1 MPSAELWKRL
11 SLRNSK
17 EINEQPA
24 CLFLEVIYRFDRYSL
39 EKCCTICPILSLIEK
54 KEGKMKMKR
63 CPLCESEYEFGDYCP
78 SCGVL
83 LQNDRY
89 QGDNNAVSGFKRISP
104 HYTKEKKLVP
114 DEIRRADDK
123 TGVKSHITRKS
134 AVAILCSMVIVLCS
148 IFAIKFGKNLFRP
161 SSESVSFVGNDTV
174 SQEEF
179 TKDDKNSLS
188 YNNETTDGDT
198 EEDENG
204 FGQEDYDIGWHS
216 ILSVNNS
223 YIDINQCLDLDDY
236 LLQMSEDESFAFAY
250 PIHFFNIGN
259 MRDDGQCYA
268 FICDDENYYAKLQ
281 VYKRQNIGDPVLN
294 CMRAA
299 QEYAHTWENIQYEYP
314 ADREPQA
321 DEYGMA
327 RKIVQGI
334 CSKADAKMEYVIA
347 ANDGQ
352 YDYIMDFQ
360 YKDPQPENDY
370 DETGYILDCLYRY
383 CSFSGGTYQP
393 RTYSQF
399 LENDMG
405 EKKITEKN
413 EDGFVFILDESDREY
428 ISDYDLEN
436 MDPQEL
442 TYARNEIY
450 ARHGY
455 IFQSKELAEYFS
467 RKDWYHPDS
476 EFDESTFNEYE
487 KYNSRYILNYQKQ
500 HGMEYKPE

>member
-1 MPSAELWKRL
+1 
-11 SLRNSK
+11 
-17 EINEQPA
+17 
-24 CLFLEVIYRFDRYSL
+24 
-39 EKCCTICPILSLIEK
+39 
-54 KEGKMKMKR
+54 MKR
-63 CPLCESEYEFGDYCP
+63 CPLCESKYESGEYCP

-83 LQNDRY
+83 LQNDRH
-89 QGDNNAVSGFKRISP
+89 QGENNAVLGYKRISP
-104 HYTKEKKLVP
+104 HYTKEKKLVS
-114 DEIRRADDK
+114 DKINRTDDR
-123 TGVKSHITRKS
+123 TDVKIHITRKS
-134 AVAILCSMVIVLCS
+134 AVVILCSIAIVLCS
-148 IFAIKFGKNLFRP
+148 IFAIKFGNYLLHP
-161 SSESVSFVGNDTV
+161 SSESASFEENDTV

-179 TKDDKNSLS
+179 TKDDTNSLS
-188 YNNETTDGDT
+188 YNNETTDGNT
-198 EEDENG
+198 AEGENS
-204 FGQEDYDIGWHS
+204 FGQEDYDTGWRS
-216 ILSVNNS
+216 TLSVSNS
-223 YIDINQCLDLDDY
+223 YIDIDQCLDLDDY
-236 LLQMSEDESFAFAY
+236 VLQMSEDESFAFAY
-250 PIHFFNIGN
+250 PIHLFKTGN
-259 MRDDGQCYA
+259 MRDDGQCYD
-268 FICDDENYYAKLQ
+268 FICEDENYYAQLQ
-281 VYKRQNIGDPVLN
+281 VYKRQNIGDPVSN

-299 QEYAHTWENIQYEYP
+299 QEYACAWENIQYEYP
-314 ADREPQA
+314 ADREPQV
-321 DEYGMA
+321 DKYGMA

-334 CSKADAKMEYVIA
+334 CSKADAEMEYVIA

-413 EDGFVFILDESDREY
+413 EDDFVFILDTSDSEY
-428 ISDYDLEN
+428 LSDSDLEN
-436 MDPQEL
+436 MDPQQL

-467 RKDWYHPDS
+467 GKVWYHSDS